1 LKLERGISLSKL
13 KINIALFFGGR
24 SAEHEVSLLSA
35 RSIYNAFSKEKY
47 EISPVAISK
56 KGFFHSLEESKKI
69 LLGDKNKVPELDRE
83 NILDLKVLKVLEEKI
98 DLVFPVLHGP
108 YGEDGKIQ
116 GFLDTLNIKYVGC
129 DLLSSAV
136 GMDKAVMKEIFS
148 YHNIPQSK
156 FKVLKKEE
164 FKNQNTLEIYNK
176 FVEDLKVP
184 FFIKPA
190 NMGSSIGINIV
201 KELSSF
207 KAALSEAFKYDN
219 KIIIESN
226 VKGREIESAV
236 IGKADNIEVSAAGE
250 IISTHDFYDYQ
261 AKYEDQSTELI
272 IPAEISNKS
281 KEIIKELSIRA
292 FKAIGAEGISRLDF
306 FVNENENMILVN
318 EINTMPGFTKFSMYP
333 LLFKEV
339 GISYMELLDRLVNI
353 ALTEDK

>member
-1 LKLERGISLSKL
+1 MSKL

-164 FKNQNTLEIYNK
+164 FKNHNTLEIYNK
-176 FVEDLKVP
+176 FVEDLKLP

-190 NMGSSIGINIV
+190 NMGSSIGINLV
-201 KELSSF
+201 KDLSSF
-207 KAALSEAFKYDN
+207 EAALSEAFKYDN

-272 IPAEISNKS
+272 IPAKISQKTEQ
-281 KEIIKELSIRA
+281 KIKELSIKA

-306 FVNENENMILVN
+306 FVNQEKDQILIN

-333 LLFKEV
+333 LLFKES
-339 GISYMELLDRLVNI
+339 GISYSELLDSLVKFSL
-353 ALTEDK
+353 AEED

>member
-1 LKLERGISLSKL
+1 MSKSQ
-13 KINIALFFGGR
+13 INIALFFGGR

-47 EISPVAISK
+47 EILPVAISK
-56 KGFFHSLEESKKI
+56 KGFFHSLEESRNI
-69 LLGDKNKVPELDRE
+69 LMGDNKQVPELDRK

-136 GMDKAVMKEIFS
+136 GMDKAVMKEVFS
-148 YHNIPQSK
+148 YNNIPQSN
-156 FKVLKKEE
+156 FRVLKKEE
-164 FKNQNTLEIYNK
+164 FKNQDTLDIYNK
-176 FVEDLKVP
+176 LEENLKVP

-190 NMGSSIGINIV
+190 NMGSSIGISIV
-201 KELSSF
+201 RELSSF
-207 KAALSEAFKYDN
+207 EAALKEAFKYDN
-219 KIIIESN
+219 KLIIESK
-226 VKGREIESAV
+226 VEGREIESAV
-236 IGKADNIEVSAAGE
+236 IGKGDKIKVSAAGE

-261 AKYEDQSTELI
+261 AKYEDQSTKLI
-272 IPAEISNKS
+272 IPAEISKES
-281 KEIIKELSIRA
+281 KAIIKELSIRA
-292 FKAIGAEGISRLDF
+292 FKAIGASGISRLDF
-306 FVNENENMILVN
+306 FVNEKENMILVN

-339 GISYMELLDRLVNI
+339 GISYMELLDQLVDI